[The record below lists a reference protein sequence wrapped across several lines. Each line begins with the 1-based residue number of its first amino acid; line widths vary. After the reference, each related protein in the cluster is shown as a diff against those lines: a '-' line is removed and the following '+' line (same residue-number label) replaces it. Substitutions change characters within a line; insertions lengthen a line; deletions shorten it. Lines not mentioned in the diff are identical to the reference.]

1 MLSIIID
8 KEERISLFFCYYCL
22 RKQCRSQRCS
32 QLKITKNNIKI
43 LKIIKTYKIT

>member
-32 QLKITKNNIKI
+32 QLKITKNNI
-43 LKIIKTYKIT
+43 LQTSNNLLLSN